1 LISGNLLH
9 FMNTLEINTY
19 YHIYNHANGNE
30 NLFRERENYRFFLE
44 QYQKHITPVADTLAY
59 CLMPNHFHLLVRI
72 KEAETLLSTFPK
84 LLKTTSNLPGFQNL
98 EGLLS
103 AFISKQFSNLFNSYT
118 KAFNKK
124 YQRKGSLFIKNFK
137 RKAIS
142 NDQYFGHIITY
153 IHLNPI
159 KHGFVTNIADWNWTS
174 YHDYLHQQPSFI
186 HRQPVLD
193 WFGTTDEFRNFHETA
208 TREMTYKT
216 AVISVPEHD

>member
-1 LISGNLLH
+1 SLAL
-9 FMNTLEINTY
+9 Y

-30 NLFRERENYRFFLE
+30 NLFRERENYRFFLQ

-103 AFISKQFSNLFNSYT
+103 PFISKQFSNLFNSYT

-124 YQRKGSLFIKNFK
+124 
-137 RKAIS
+137 
-142 NDQYFGHIITY
+142 
-153 IHLNPI
+153 
-159 KHGFVTNIADWNWTS
+159 
-174 YHDYLHQQPSFI
+174 
-186 HRQPVLD
+186 
-193 WFGTTDEFRNFHETA
+193 
-208 TREMTYKT
+208 
-216 AVISVPEHD
+216 